1 MNRIRGSYLLVA
13 ALATLAV
20 VAAACGST
28 NTPGTTSKGTITV
41 AGFNFPESSILANLY
56 GEALAHD
63 GYTVNYKLNLG
74 TRKVIAP
81 ALSSGQ
87 IDMYPGYAA
96 SELEYYNNAAGEATA
111 DPVATTA
118 KLNTYLAKINAVAL
132 TPSAAFDGNAYAV
145 TKATATK
152 YNLTKL
158 SDLTPIAGQ
167 LVFGAGP
174 ECPTYKF
181 CLPGLMSVYGLHF
194 KQTLTLDTDGPA
206 TVAPALSSGQI
217 DLYPGYAASELE
229 YYNHAAG
236 EATSDP
242 VATTAKLNTYLATIN
257 AVALTP
263 SAAFDGN
270 AYAVTK
276 ATATK
281 YNLTKLSDLTPIAGQ
296 LVFGAGPECPT
307 YKFCLPGL
315 MSVYGLHFKQTLTLD
330 TDGPATRAAF
340 KNGSIQVGLVFSSDA
355 DLNALG
361 LVVLQDDMHMI
372 AADNVVPV
380 VRTAIATDEVK
391 TVLNKIDAGLTT
403 ADLVTMNGQVEL
415 LHQDADA
422 VAMAYLQQHNYF
434 S

>member
-1 MNRIRGSYLLVA
+1 MNRIRGSYLLIAAFA
-13 ALATLAV
+13 ALAT

-41 AGFNFPESSILANLY
+41 AGFNFPESSVLANLY
-56 GEALAHD
+56 GQALAHD

-81 ALSSGQ
+81 ALQSSQ
-87 IDMYPGYAA
+87 IDLYPGYAA

-118 KLNTYLAKINAVAL
+118 KLNTYLAKINA
-132 TPSAAFDGNAYAV
+132 
-145 TKATATK
+145 
-152 YNLTKL
+152 
-158 SDLTPIAGQ
+158 
-167 LVFGAGP
+167 
-174 ECPTYKF
+174 E
-181 CLPGLMSVYGLHF
+181 
-194 KQTLTLDTDGPA
+194 
-206 TVAPALSSGQI
+206 
-217 DLYPGYAASELE
+217 
-229 YYNHAAG
+229 
-236 EATSDP
+236 
-242 VATTAKLNTYLATIN
+242 
-257 AVALTP
+257 ALTP

-380 VRTAIATDEVK
+380 IRTAITTDEVK
-391 TVLNKIDAGLTT
+391 NVLNKVDAGLTT
-403 ADLVTMNGQVEL
+403 TDLVTMNGQVEL

-422 VAMAYLQQHNYF
+422 VATAYLQQHNYF